1 MLRLSKPQARRS
13 DVENEQTTPREPQQS
28 VTLEV
33 HDVVIDADE
42 IFRFCPSGPIAIKE
56 D

>member
-1 MLRLSKPQARRS
+1 M
-13 DVENEQTTPREPQQS
+13 ENEQNIPREPQQP

-33 HDVVIDADE
+33 HDIVIDADA
-42 IFRFCPSGPIAIKE
+42 IFRFCPNGPIAIKE